1 MKNYKV
7 RLFGRGIFGE
17 HVIPFNIEPTQEQVE
32 DAVAIL
38 IDQGLMELKIE
49 TGFVAI
55 LIDQGLMEL
64 KIETGFHRR
73 DRWTLTYEEVTEKKD
88 KELILG
94 TWV

>member
-17 HVIPFNIEPTQEQVE
+17 HIIPCNVEPTTEYIE
-32 DAVAIL
+32 DSVALL
-38 IDQGLMELKIE
+38 INEGIMELKIE
-49 TGFVAI
+49 
-55 LIDQGLMEL
+55 
-64 KIETGFHRR
+64 KGFHRK
-73 DRWTLTYEEVTEKKD
+73 DRWTLTYEEISEEKE

>member
-7 RLFGRGIFGE
+7 RLFGREIFGE

-38 IDQGLMELKIE
+38 IDQGLMKLK
-49 TGFVAI
+49 F
-55 LIDQGLMEL
+55 D
-64 KIETGFHRR
+64 KGFHRK
-73 DRWTLTYEEVTEKKD
+73 DRWTLTYEEISEEKE

>member
-49 TGFVAI
+49 TGF
-55 LIDQGLMEL
+55 
-64 KIETGFHRR
+64 HRR
-73 DRWTLTYEEVTEKKD
+73 DHWTLTYEEIKEEKE

>member
-7 RLFGRGIFGE
+7 RLFGKGIFGE
-17 HVIPFNIEPTQEQVE
+17 HIIHFNIEPTQEQVE

-49 TGFVAI
+49 TGF
-55 LIDQGLMEL
+55 
-64 KIETGFHRR
+64 HRR
-73 DRWTLTYEEVTEKKD
+73 DRRTLPYEVVTEKKA

-94 TWV
+94 TWI

>member
-7 RLFGRGIFGE
+7 RLFGREIFGE
-17 HVIPFNIEPTQEQVE
+17 HIIPFNIEPTQEQVE

-38 IDQGLMELKIE
+38 INEGIMELKS
-49 TGFVAI
+49 
-55 LIDQGLMEL
+55 
-64 KIETGFHRR
+64 ETGFHRKNR
-73 DRWTLTYEEVTEKKD
+73 RTLTYEEVTEKKE

>member
-1 MKNYKV
+1 MKNYKQ
-7 RLFGRGIFGE
+7 RLFGKGIFGE

-38 IDQGLMELKIE
+38 IDQGLMELRS
-49 TGFVAI
+49 
-55 LIDQGLMEL
+55 
-64 KIETGFHRR
+64 ETGFHRK
-73 DRWTLTYEEVTEKKD
+73 DRWTLTYEEVTEEKE

>member
-49 TGFVAI
+49 TGF
-55 LIDQGLMEL
+55 
-64 KIETGFHRR
+64 HRR
-73 DRWTLTYEEVTEKKD
+73 DHWTLTYEEVTEKKD

>member
-49 TGFVAI
+49 TGF
-55 LIDQGLMEL
+55 
-64 KIETGFHRR
+64 HRKN
-73 DRWTLTYEEVTEKKD
+73 RWTLTYEEVTEKKE